1 MMQNLFFTDFEFII
15 FFAIEVLILIS
26 YFLFYRYS
34 RNHNGVF
41 DRRVSDRRDDTIS
54 NWRFGDRRVADV
66 GFGRLNIGV
75 LETNDF
81 IEVSTD
87 RRVRER
93 RMLIDRRQS

>member
-1 MMQNLFFTDFEFII
+1 MMQNLFFKDFEFIT
-15 FFAIEVLILIS
+15 FFAIEVLILTS
-26 YFLFYRYS
+26 YLLFYRYS

-41 DRRVSDRRDDTIS
+41 DRRVSDRRDDAIS
-54 NWRFGDRRVADV
+54 NWRFGDRRVADI
-66 GFGRLNIGV
+66 GFGRLNIDV

-93 RMLIDRRQS
+93 RMLNDRRQS